1 MGYCAKEMKMFWVS
15 VDIPTK
21 TCIMHTDDCIYTKR
35 MRETKLKGVG
45 VLKRD
50 GGWLS
55 FGTFLQ
61 TEDYCK
67 REWEP
72 RSYAIRK
79 GICL

>member
-1 MGYCAKEMKMFWVS
+1 MGYCTKEMKMFWIN
-15 VDIPTK
+15 VDIPRK

-35 MRETKLKGVG
+35 MRETKLKGLG

-55 FGTFLQ
+55 FGTFVQ

-67 REWEP
+67 LE
-72 RSYAIRK
+72 
-79 GICL
+79 